1 MRTNIDIDDD
11 LLAQAQLLTGLA
23 TKKETVR
30 LALETL
36 VQLRRQSDLR
46 HLRGALHW
54 EGDLS
59 SMRHDAS

>member
-1 MRTNIDIDDD
+1 
-11 LLAQAQLLTGLA
+11 
-23 TKKETVR
+23 
-30 LALETL
+30 L